1 MKDENGYLLRF
12 SGDAKKILLD
22 MGYFDERKLTDE
34 TLKEL
39 GFYNGK
45 LMIGNVLLLQCEN
58 KDNIWVQ
65 IYDQRLSVVNK
76 EQLDNMIF
84 YQSNRWKTVGKLKML
99 IEALRGG

>member
-1 MKDENGYLLRF
+1 MTEQITDKMYMGEPVKDDRP
-12 SGDAKKILLD
+12 
-22 MGYFDERKLTDE
+22 LTDE